1 MNESRILEV
10 IGERY
15 GGLAFTSDPAVEVP
29 FVLRKE
35 TVEIGG
41 DGALLRVLEPAV
53 ERVLPQCPHFG
64 PCGGCQYQMI
74 ETHQQGDVKRR
85 ILVDQLQALDVELP
99 AEIPAHTAH
108 GYGYRNRIRL
118 RCERVAGELR
128 VGYNERGTTN
138 FLPIMTCP
146 IAAPVLWSVAEA
158 LLAAANENN
167 DTGLWMQATSEVELF
182 CNHDLTQVQVTLL
195 CAPRTKATQGSI
207 ARSLAAVQ
215 QRAPQVVGLAAIAS
229 DPRTGPTGRM
239 LDAAGAP
246 GLAYTVGD
254 ETYWISRG
262 SFFQVNRFL
271 LEPLVKL
278 VCNKDGAPR
287 AGTLAW
293 DLYAGVGLFSRLL
306 ARAFARVVAVEASP
320 IAGLDNRNA
329 LRRLSAAHEVRTLT
343 TLEFLRAAA
352 VQRERPELIVLDPPR
367 AGAGVD
373 ACELLL
379 RMGAPE
385 IVYVS
390 CDPVTLARDVA
401 VLQRGYRITSLQVVD
416 LFPQTF
422 HLETVVVLEAR

>member
-1 MNESRILEV
+1 MSPTNILQV
-10 IGERY
+10 IGQHY
-15 GGLAFTSDPAVEVP
+15 GGLAATSDPAVELP

-35 TVEIGG
+35 TVEVSG
-41 DGALLRVLEPAV
+41 DGVLLRVLEPAV
-53 ERVLPQCPHFG
+53 ERVQPQCPHFG
-64 PCGGCQYQMI
+64 CCGGCQYQMI

-85 ILVDQLQALDVELP
+85 ILFDQLQALDIQLP
-99 AEIPAHTAH
+99 AEIPAHTAQ

-118 RCERVAGELR
+118 RCERLAGELR
-128 VGYNERGTTN
+128 FGYNERGTTN
-138 FLPIMTCP
+138 FLPVVTCP
-146 IAAPVLWSVAEA
+146 IAAPVLWSAAEA
-158 LLAAANENN
+158 LLAAANEHI
-167 DTGLWMQATSEVELF
+167 DTGRWMQAASEVELF

-195 CAPRTKATQGSI
+195 CAPRTKVKQGSL

-215 QRAPQVVGLAAIAS
+215 QRAPQTVGLAAVAS
-229 DPRTGPTGRM
+229 DPRTGPTGRT

-262 SFFQVNRFL
+262 AFFQVNRFL

-278 VCNKDGAPR
+278 VCEKDGVPR
-287 AGTLAW
+287 VGTRAW
-293 DLYAGVGLFSRLL
+293 DLYAGVGLFSRVL
-306 ARAFARVVAVEASP
+306 ARAFTRVVAVEANP
-320 IAGLDNRNA
+320 AAAVDNRNA

-343 TLEFLRAAA
+343 TLEFLRAVA
-352 VQRERPELIVLDPPR
+352 VQREKPALIVLDPPR
-367 AGAGVD
+367 AGAGAEV
-373 ACELLL
+373 CELLL

-390 CDPVTLARDVA
+390 CDPVTLARDLA
-401 VLQRGYRITSLQVVD
+401 VLQRGYRITSLQLVD